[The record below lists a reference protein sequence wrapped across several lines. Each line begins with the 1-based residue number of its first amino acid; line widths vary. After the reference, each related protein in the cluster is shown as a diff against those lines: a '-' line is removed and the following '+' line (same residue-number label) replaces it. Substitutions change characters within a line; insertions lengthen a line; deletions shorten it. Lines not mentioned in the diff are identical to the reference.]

1 MLADVH
7 IYENHIETAL
17 EQLNRPTYKLPKFS
31 VNNFKSIF
39 DFESKDVVI
48 SDYVCG
54 DKLSFDIAV

>member
-39 DFESKDVVI
+39 DFKSEDVVI